1 MALSTTRKFSIGLL
15 AVTGL
20 ALLFAAIAYLNIN
33 EVSARSGWVEHT
45 NQVLLSLEDV
55 GASVSASES
64 GQRGYILTGRP
75 DYLESYFAARDG
87 LPSRFAEL
95 RRLTADNP
103 RQQLSIDTL
112 SRVVSD
118 RLKVIQESLDSAN
131 RNDFES
137 AKAMVTS
144 GRGKA
149 LTDTAR
155 AVLRRMID
163 EERRLL
169 DEHLREQRNGVE
181 RSRNIVIAGLGLTL
195 LLLAVGAVTI
205 LTDHDARTR
214 ATAEIDRLRHEAE
227 LAAVRAQGEAT
238 RADEERR
245 RAEDEAIKAGD
256 MAAEAEQSAQEAA
269 DAMAELARGEREI
282 REFFENATVGLH
294 WAGPDGVVQRVNRA
308 ELEMLGYDTSEY
320 VGQHVAGFHVDRE
333 VMEDVLRRI
342 RAGEVVM
349 GREAR
354 VRCKDGSIK
363 HVLLDCS
370 GYWEGGELLHTRC
383 FTRDI
388 TDRKAVEERLRQVDR
403 MESVGR
409 LAGGVAHEVN
419 NQMSVVLG
427 AADFLLRRNDL
438 PAPARADAELIKKAG
453 ERSAAVT
460 AQLLAFSRQQFL
472 RPEVLDLDTVIAEFE
487 PVLRRVI
494 GERCVLAL
502 RLTPDLPHIRADRGQ
517 LEQVLLNLALNAGD
531 AMQSGGTLAIETGTA
546 TFSQDYLDRRPGIEI
561 RHGRHVFMRL
571 SDSGL
576 GIPKNLQ
583 EKIFDPF
590 FTTKPVGQGTGLG
603 LSTVYG
609 IVKQSDGYIWV
620 YSEEGI
626 GTAFKVYLPAVKPET
641 AGTSAPPVPAPRK
654 SDETILV
661 VEDEPSVR
669 EMIVRLLRAEGY
681 AVLEAENGRQ
691 ALTAVEKHGAPIA
704 LVLTDVAMPEMGG
717 QELGSRLAVLAPALR
732 VIYMS
737 GFTDEEVVRRGL
749 LQPGVPFVQ
758 KPLMP
763 EILTQRIRAIL
774 DGEEGERVG

>member
-1 MALSTTRKFSIGLL
+1 MVLSTTRKFSIGLL

-75 DYLESYFAARDG
+75 DYLEAYFAARDG

-95 RRLTADNP
+95 RRLTGDNP
-103 RQQLSIDTL
+103 PRQLSIDTL
-112 SRVVSD
+112 SRVVTE
-118 RLKVIQESLDSAN
+118 RLDAIQESLDSAT

-137 AKAMVTS
+137 AKAVVNS

-155 AVLRRMID
+155 AILRRMTD

-169 DEHLREQRNGVE
+169 DERLREQRKGVE

-195 LLLAVGAVTI
+195 LVLAVGAVTI
-205 LTDHDARTR
+205 LIDHEARRR

-227 LAAVRAQGEAT
+227 LAAVRAQGEAA

-256 MAAEAEQSAQEAA
+256 MAMEAEQSAQEAA
-269 DAMAELARGEREI
+269 DAMAELARSEREI

-320 VGQHVAGFHVDRE
+320 VGRHVAEFHVDRE
-333 VMEDVLRRI
+333 VMEDVLRRV

-349 GREAR
+349 DREAR
-354 VRCKDGSIK
+354 VRCKDGTVK
-363 HVLLDCS
+363 HVLLDCT
-370 GYWEGGELLHTRC
+370 GYWEGGELIHTRC

-388 TDRKAVEERLRQVDR
+388 TERKAVEERLRQVDR
-403 MESVGR
+403 IESVGR

-472 RPEVLDLDTVIAEFE
+472 RAEVLDLNAVIAEFE

-502 RLTPDLPHIRADRGQ
+502 RLTPGLPHIRADRGQ
-517 LEQVLLNLALNAGD
+517 LEQVILNLALNAGD
-531 AMQSGGTLAIETGTA
+531 AMPSGGTLAIETGTA
-546 TFSQDYLDRRPGIEI
+546 TLSRDYTNRRPGIEI

-571 SDSGL
+571 SDNGH
-576 GIPKNLQ
+576 GIPKELQ

-609 IVKQSDGYIWV
+609 IVKQSGGYIWV
-620 YSEEGI
+620 YSEPGI
-626 GTAFKVYLPAVKPET
+626 GTAFKVYLRAVKQQT
-641 AGTSAPPVPAPRK
+641 AGASAPLVPPPRK
-654 SDETILV
+654 TDETILV

-669 EMIVRLLRAEGY
+669 EMIVRLLTAEGY
-681 AVLEAENGRQ
+681 TVLEAENGRQ
-691 ALTAVEKHGAPIA
+691 ALAAVEKHGAPIA

-749 LQPGVPFVQ
+749 LQPGVPLVQ

-763 EILTQRIRAIL
+763 ESLTQRIREIL
-774 DGEEGERVG
+774 DGGEGERVG